1 MRLRPPE
8 NIRTK
13 WNARI
18 TQLNQ
23 ISVNR
28 LSHVCCT
35 HVCAKQKWWWLNT
48 FYRAHSFSIL
58 AKFEICIRTASDRK
72 RTSKNENSNYC
83 INRWSVLIACC
94 AFESAI
100 VATNPPLHVMR
111 PAGICQFW
119 RCDENVLFHFC
130 SPPNGIGMNAT
141 APAATASYLCAHH
154 SRNIER
160 QVKHSMI
167 ADRDMRRWQATSVS
181 KRARLFVPPTLTRYG
196 LVARRYVNCNSTLRQ
211 RTISQHV

>member
-1 MRLRPPE
+1 MKCSHHTTEPDFCEQIKPCLLYTCVCKAKVMMIKHILSRPFVLNFRPNSKFAYERSATVSVRAKMKIQIIALIWWMVSFDCLLR
-8 NIRTK
+8 
-13 WNARI
+13 
-18 TQLNQ
+18 
-23 ISVNR
+23 
-28 LSHVCCT
+28 
-35 HVCAKQKWWWLNT
+35 
-48 FYRAHSFSIL
+48 
-58 AKFEICIRTASDRK
+58 
-72 RTSKNENSNYC
+72 NS
-83 INRWSVLIACC
+83 R
-94 AFESAI
+94 FESAI

-196 LVARRYVNCNSTLRQ
+196 LVAMRYVNCNSTLRQ